1 MLHNETIDTILAR
14 ESCLDFTGEPVPE
27 EVIETLVT
35 AAKYAPTSGGRQ
47 PWHITVITDPDV
59 LDEISWLVYGN
70 FLEMMETIK
79 KESEKGGVKKTPFSG
94 YDENPTAASV
104 RYHAPMLVIVSGDP
118 KKSGVYHTDCCLA
131 TENLYIAARSLG
143 LGSLWW
149 GALERGGFKNPKGKE
164 LRDRLVPEGYEVV
177 STSLIGYP
185 TPGATRQPGRVVGFQ
200 RGAGGVTRI

>member
-118 KKSGVYHTDCCLA
+118 QKSSVYHTDCCLA